1 MKKHTIRYAIVIE
14 KAASNYAAYVPDL
27 PGCVAAA
34 DTREEAVKLIHEAIE
49 QHIQLLREEGL
60 PVPEPRSAA
69 EYAEVQRA

>member
-1 MKKHTIRYAIVIE
+1 MRYAIVIE
-14 KAASNYAAYVPDL
+14 RGETSYGAYVPDL

-34 DTREEAVKLIHEAIE
+34 ETREEVVRLIREAIE

-69 EYAEVQRA
+69 EYADVQVV